1 MLLPP
6 HSPGD
11 DSPEAQKAVQ
21 SAIALHNFLVEK
33 VIMLLENAD
42 QRSLAFRNEGFRVIS
57 PLKVNVNIYIILLT
71 SLCFFL

>member
-42 QRSLAFRNEGFRVIS
+42 QRSLAFRNEGFRVI
-57 PLKVNVNIYIILLT
+57 
-71 SLCFFL
+71 